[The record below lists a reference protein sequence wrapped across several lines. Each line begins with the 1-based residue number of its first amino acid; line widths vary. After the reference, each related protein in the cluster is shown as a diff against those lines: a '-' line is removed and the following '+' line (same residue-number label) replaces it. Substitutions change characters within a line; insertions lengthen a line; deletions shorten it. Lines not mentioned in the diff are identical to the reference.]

1 MGKSINCS
9 STTLGPFWY
18 TNSFFLKQIYIF
30 LVALMD
36 YSTHLSIEK
45 FIYIL
50 LGYVVFK
57 LSICNNDFLHLLI
70 LLHWQ
75 LTREQKGIYITGW
88 KELISPARLLLI
100 YPYFDIYVCVL
111 IGWNL
116 TTENDTSNLYK
127 CKDLG
132 I

>member
-1 MGKSINCS
+1 MGKSINYS
-9 STTLGPFWY
+9 STTSGPFWY
-18 TNSFFLKQIYIF
+18 TNSLFFKTNIHIPCCFDGLLHTFVYWKIHIYSSRLCCFQAID
-30 LVALMD
+30 LQQW
-36 YSTHLSIEK
+36 
-45 FIYIL
+45 
-50 LGYVVFK
+50 
-57 LSICNNDFLHLLI
+57 FLHLLI

-88 KELISPARLLLI
+88 KELMSPARLQLI

>member
-1 MGKSINCS
+1 
-9 STTLGPFWY
+9 
-18 TNSFFLKQIYIF
+18 
-30 LVALMD
+30 MD

-111 IGWNL
+111 IG
-116 TTENDTSNLYK
+116 
-127 CKDLG
+127 
-132 I
+132 